1 MSLVRLDIH
10 ILLEGNYGKVSST
23 LCGARPGKAVLNQKA
38 YCYLP
43 ATPSSLG
50 SVITRLLG

>member
-1 MSLVRLDIH
+1 M
-10 ILLEGNYGKVSST
+10 GKSAAHYVVP
-23 LCGARPGKAVLNQKA
+23 APGKAALNQKA